1 MIFILTML
9 VMVVGCGVQR
19 KAVPVQRDS
28 VRVEYRTE
36 TVLVRDTAWIEI
48 PKESEK
54 VVTIDTASFLENR
67 YAESYAV
74 IADGLLYHSLETKPQ
89 RIAAPTEKAIQV
101 RDTII
106 YKDRETVVEVPV
118 EVRKEV
124 VPRWCW
130 WLLFANILLVLSYI
144 YYKLRLHKEL

>member
-101 RDTII
+101 RDTVV
-106 YKDRETVVEVPV
+106 YREREVKVEIPV
-118 EVRKEV
+118 EVQKEV

-130 WLLFANILLVLSYI
+130 WLLFCDILLVIIFI
-144 YYKLRLHKEL
+144 YTKLRTRN